1 MCELNRSIL
10 VINWQLFV
18 FFLFRKDEVSH
29 LRREIVSLKASY
41 EDQIGELEKKLE
53 EGKKVQEMLIIRLN
67 DEQKARYYNYSN
79 IKFLTASWFYVTIKF

>member
-67 DEQKARYYNYSN
+67 DEQKARYYIQISN
-79 IKFLTASWFYVTIKF
+79 F